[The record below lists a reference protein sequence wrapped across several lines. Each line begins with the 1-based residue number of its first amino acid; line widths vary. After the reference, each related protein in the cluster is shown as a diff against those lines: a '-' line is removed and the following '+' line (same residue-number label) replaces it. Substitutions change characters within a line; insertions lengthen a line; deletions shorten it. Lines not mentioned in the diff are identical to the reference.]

1 MKANVAVKYQVIQNQ
16 HTHQLEIEKILELK
30 GLVVW
35 DDDLEQIRQ
44 YRTIIPRPSVKGL
57 Q

>member
-1 MKANVAVKYQVIQNQ
+1 MKANVAVQYQVIQNQ

-30 GLVVW
+30 GLVAW
-35 DDDLEQIRQ
+35 DDDLEQMRQ
-44 YRTIIPRPSVKGL
+44 DRTIMSEPLVKGL

>member
-30 GLVVW
+30 GLVAW
-35 DDDLEQIRQ
+35 DDDLEQMRQ
-44 YRTIIPRPSVKGL
+44 DRTIISEPLVKGL